1 MTVLLIVLAGGLGAA
16 ARFSVDA
23 LIRRIWST
31 TFPVATLVINVIG
44 SLGIGLVTGTELA
57 RTDPEAWRT
66 VMAIGVFGGF
76 TTFGTAMVE
85 TVRLQQQNRSWS
97 AAMNWAGSL
106 VLCVAA
112 AAGGIAIGALG

>member
-1 MTVLLIVLAGGLGAA
+1 MTVLLVALAGGLGAA

-44 SLGIGLVTGTELA
+44 SFGIGLVTGTELA
-57 RTDPEAWRT
+57 RADPETWRT
-66 VMAIGVFGGF
+66 VLAIGVFGGF
-76 TTFGTAMVE
+76 TTFSTTMVE

-97 AAMNWAGSL
+97 AALNWAGSL
-106 VLCVAA
+106 VLCVAV
-112 AAGGIAIGALG
+112 AAGGIAIAVLG